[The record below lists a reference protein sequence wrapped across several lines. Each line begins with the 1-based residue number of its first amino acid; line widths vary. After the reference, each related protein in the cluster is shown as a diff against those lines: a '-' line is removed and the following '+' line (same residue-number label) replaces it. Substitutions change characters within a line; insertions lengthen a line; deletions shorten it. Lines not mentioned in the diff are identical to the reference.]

1 MFLMLKNIKFDD
13 TNQNIW
19 TTHIY
24 FSLDVFQRSNSHT
37 IAKFEEIIFLK
48 KEEA

>member
-24 FSLDVFQRSNSHT
+24 FALNVFQRSNSHK
-37 IAKFEEIIFLK
+37 IAKFEEILFLK
-48 KEEA
+48 KE